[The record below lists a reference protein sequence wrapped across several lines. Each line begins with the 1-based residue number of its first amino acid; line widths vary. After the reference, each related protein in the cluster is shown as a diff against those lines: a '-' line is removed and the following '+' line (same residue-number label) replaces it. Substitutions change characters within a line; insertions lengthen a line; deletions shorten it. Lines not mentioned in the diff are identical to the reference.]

1 MATIKDI
8 ATKAGVS
15 PATVSRVLNY
25 DSDLSVGEETKRRIF
40 EVAESLNYTKHQKK
54 QPQKKLVFKLV
65 QWYNEQEELEDLYYL
80 SIRLGIEKRA
90 EELGI
95 QIIKE
100 NLETLSAERAHGI
113 IALGKFDAS
122 EINLLSEHNEKII
135 FVDFNGTSFG
145 HTSIVV
151 DFNQAIT
158 QVMETFDRKAY
169 QRIGIISG
177 QEFTKTE
184 GQFLPDV
191 RLALLQT
198 ALKNNSLYNE
208 QWHLESAFTVAD
220 GYRVMSEFLKQDKK
234 DWPEVFFVS
243 SDAIAIGALKA
254 LQENNIKVPED
265 IGILGFNDI
274 STAKYVSPPLS
285 TIKVHTEWMGRQA
298 VDTIHSL
305 AFEQEPAPMKI
316 EVGTT
321 LIERDSL

>member
-8 ATKAGVS
+8 ATQAGVS

-54 QPQKKLVFKLV
+54 QPQKKSVFKLV

-90 EELGI
+90 DELGI

-100 NLETLSAERAHGI
+100 NLETLSTDRAHGI

-122 EINLLSEHNEKII
+122 EIKLLAGHNEKII
-135 FVDFNGTSFG
+135 FVDFNGTGFG
-145 HTSIVV
+145 YTSIVA
-151 DFNQAIT
+151 DFGQAIT
-158 QVMETFDRKAY
+158 QVTDAFNQKNY
-169 QRIGIISG
+169 QKVGIISG
-177 QEFTKTE
+177 KEFTKTE
-184 GQFLPDV
+184 KQFLPDI
-191 RLALLQT
+191 RLTLLKT
-198 ALKNNSLYNE
+198 ALEANSLYKE

-220 GYRVMSEFLKQDKK
+220 GYQTMLTFLEQDKNN
-234 DWPEVFFVS
+234 WPEAFFVS

-254 LQENNIKVPED
+254 LHEKNIKVPED
-265 IGILGFNDI
+265 IGILSFNDI

-321 LIERDSL
+321 FIERESL